1 MSTAI
6 AEPPKPEVSIPEPNA
21 APPAPATVAPVI
33 LEGGLEG
40 ILKKANP
47 KKAADAKPPE
57 QKKDEKTPDEIA
69 AEKKAADDKA
79 VADKAA
85 ADKAALDK
93 AAADKKGDPAPG
105 DKSLETN
112 LVKLREEL
120 DTQAKGRKTA
130 EEELTKIRTEVETL
144 RKNPVPDDVQKRI
157 ADLEK
162 ANGELVS
169 FARAA
174 ARHRDPQFVQK
185 YQTGRQSL
193 INSMFDL
200 AKNNGIDEQ
209 EAMAAFRAGGAQLAE
224 LAERLPAGVKL
235 DFQGSLLEL
244 RNLDR
249 ARSAELEESDQQWQ
263 ERLKAQEA
271 QAKEAQRID
280 LETRGNEIKGV
291 LSDFFKIEGLPDD
304 PEFRTEIEKLARQAA
319 GLEQSAEPWD
329 NTRWIKN
336 VVLNQ
341 ALGRATQELS
351 AKNEALATQLAEKD
365 KKIAELESFVKEQ
378 SGSVIRTPGGGPIS
392 GGANADKRP
401 IWEQIKVRVA
411 GT

>member
-1 MSTAI
+1 MSTA
-6 AEPPKPEVSIPEPNA
+6 ATLEPPKPATPDPNA
-21 APPAPATVAPVI
+21 APAGVVPAPVAPI
-33 LEGGLEG
+33 IFEGGLEG

-47 KKAADAKPPE
+47 KKPADVKPPE
-57 QKKDEKTPDEIA
+57 QKKDEKTPEEIA
-69 AEKKAADDKA
+69 AEKKAAS
-79 VADKAA
+79 DKAA

-93 AAADKKGDPAPG
+93 AALEKKDPPAPG

-193 INSMFDL
+193 INGMFEL
-200 AKNNGIDEQ
+200 AKSNGIDEQ
-209 EAMAAFRAGGAQLAE
+209 EAMAAFRAGGSQLAE

-271 QAKEAQRID
+271 QAKEAQRVD
-280 LETRGNEIKGV
+280 LETRAHEVKGV

-304 PEFRTEIEKLARQAA
+304 PEFRTEIEKLAKQAA
-319 GLEQSAEPWD
+319 GLEESAEPWD

-351 AKNEALATQLAEKD
+351 AKNEALTAQMAEKD
-365 KKIAELESFVKEQ
+365 KKIAELEAFVKEQ
-378 SGSVIRTPGGGPIS
+378 SGSVIRTAGNGSIG
-392 GGANADKRP
+392 GGANSDKRP
-401 IWEQIKVRVA
+401 IWEQIKVRVP

>member
-1 MSTAI
+1 MSTAAI
-6 AEPPKPEVSIPEPNA
+6 AEPPKTTVATPDPNA
-21 APPAPATVAPVI
+21 APAGVVPAPVAPVI

-57 QKKDEKTPDEIA
+57 QQKDEKTPDEIA

-85 ADKAALDK
+85 LDK
-93 AAADKKGDPAPG
+93 AAADKKGEPAPG

-120 DTQAKGRKTA
+120 DTQAKGRKAA
-130 EEELTKIRTEVETL
+130 EDELGKLRGEVDTL
-144 RKNPVPDDVQKRI
+144 KKNPVPDDVQKRI

-209 EAMAAFRAGGAQLAE
+209 EAMAAFRAGGSQLAE

-280 LETRGNEIKGV
+280 RETLGNEVKGV

-304 PEFRTEIEKLARQAA
+304 PEFRTEIEKLAKQAA
-319 GLEQSAEPWD
+319 GLEASAEPWD

-351 AKNEALATQLAEKD
+351 AKNEALTTQLAEKD